1 MFVRTGVSYERLYYV
16 IKSLIEHNT
25 FEVYPGFTNDL
36 KTNEIVYLIK
46 NWYSQDKKLRELVS
60 AEQIA
65 NSVNNYSVENDPIN
79 EIIRNGGFVL

>member
-46 NWYSQDKKLRELVS
+46 IGIHKIKS
-60 AEQIA
+60 
-65 NSVNNYSVENDPIN
+65 
-79 EIIRNGGFVL
+79 